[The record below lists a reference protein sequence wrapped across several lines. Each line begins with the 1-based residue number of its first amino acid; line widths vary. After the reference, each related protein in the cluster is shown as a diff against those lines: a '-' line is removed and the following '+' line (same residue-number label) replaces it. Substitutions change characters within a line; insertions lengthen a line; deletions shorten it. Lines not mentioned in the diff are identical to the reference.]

1 MKMHNLNWKNA
12 MIAMVFVISLGMVSA
27 KTTEQLP
34 EVLDATE
41 LRFSEFKCNVKD
53 FHRNILYT
61 AQGEYLKYFF
71 YHQGIS
77 IRLTENNPTESASIL
92 KTSVA
97 SAKSQVLNLNWENAN
112 SNMEITGVEEF
123 KYRKAAKANK
133 ECEEKQFRKLYYNQL
148 FPGIDLLYSDR
159 ADQLE
164 MDFQVASGF
173 NYQDIQF
180 NLEGANDLKIDPSGR
195 LIANT
200 NSGDIMIEKPLV
212 HQEGRPVVASWV
224 ITKNTVGLKIAQC
237 NENKVLH
244 IRTHIIQKR
253 LEI

>member
-1 MKMHNLNWKNA
+1 MKMHNLNLKNA
-12 MIAMVFVISLGMVSA
+12 MIAMIFVISFGMVSA

-34 EVLDATE
+34 EALDATE
-41 LRFSEFKCNVKD
+41 LRFSELKCNVKD

-71 YHQGIS
+71 YNQGIS
-77 IRLTENNPTESASIL
+77 IRLTENIPTESSSII
-92 KTSVA
+92 KTTGA
-97 SAKSQVLNLNWENAN
+97 QAKSPVLNLNWENAN

-123 KYRKAAKANK
+123 KYRRSAKANK
-133 ECEEKQFRKLYYNQL
+133 DCEEKQYRKLYYNQL
-148 FPGIDLLYSDR
+148 YPGIDLLYSDR

-164 MDFQVASGF
+164 MDFQVAAGF

-180 NLEGANDLKIDPSGR
+180 NLEGANDLKIDHAGR
-195 LIANT
+195 LIAVT
-200 NSGDIMIEKPLV
+200 NSGEFIIEKPLV
-212 HQEGRPVVASWV
+212 QQEGKPVVASWL
-224 ITKNTVGLKIAQC
+224 ISKNTVGLKIAHC

-244 IRTHIIQKR
+244 IRTHLIQKR